1 MNDEKLVGGD
11 AYIPSDT
18 ENFDRISDRHLGNPN
33 PVARYRES
41 ILAETSDLVSR
52 ISTYVQFNM
61 DPANQ
66 NEEAVEKGVGI
77 LTLSVEAYV
86 NLHMLI
92 ARMETFIEVL
102 AKRYNIRIGDAEM
115 MRLVNDKLAAKIKEW
130 EDALGIDITK
140 TGTTI
145 RREETNPDR

>member
-1 MNDEKLVGGD
+1 
-11 AYIPSDT
+11 
-18 ENFDRISDRHLGNPN
+18 
-33 PVARYRES
+33 
-41 ILAETSDLVSR
+41 
-52 ISTYVQFNM
+52 
-61 DPANQ
+61 
-66 NEEAVEKGVGI
+66 
-77 LTLSVEAYV
+77 
-86 NLHMLI
+86 MLI